1 MAKTAKHFDV
11 GAQRVGS
18 LYARA
23 LLGAATNAGQVE
35 AVLAEID
42 ALVDDVLA
50 KWPAFDQLLA
60 SQMVPHDEKVALL
73 DRVFGGKLSPLTLN
87 FLKVLSG
94 HGRLGNLPEIRTS
107 AHELYDEQR
116 GRVRVEVTSAV
127 SLSGDATTRIASS
140 LRGLLKREPQLISSI
155 NADLIGGI
163 MLRVGDTVYDASV
176 ATRLAQLRQQIRQRS
191 LEQIETAREKFLGA

>member
-1 MAKTAKHFDV
+1 MAKTSKHFDV

-18 LYARA
+18 LYARS
-23 LLGAATNAGQVE
+23 LLGAATNAGQVD

-50 KWPAFDQLLA
+50 KWPVFEQLLS
-60 SQMVPHDEKVALL
+60 SQMVAHDEKVAVL

-94 HGRLGNLPEIRTS
+94 HGRLGNLPEIRTA
-107 AHELYDEQR
+107 AHVLYDEQR
-116 GRVRVEVTSAV
+116 GSVRVEVTSAV
-127 SLSGDATTRIASS
+127 PLTGDATGRIADS
-140 LRGLLKREPQLISSI
+140 LRGLLKREPQLVPST
-155 NADLIGGI
+155 NPDLLGGI
-163 MLRVGDTVYDASV
+163 MLRVGDTVYDATI